1 MKRGEDVAHG
11 GIGEAQGAWLGP
23 RRISIVVH
31 SLFSA
36 WMLSLLFEGQMLQE
50 LWRASALSPDSTV
63 FGGVAAILVGLLAC
77 GFLIRT
83 TSSACGPTC

>member
-1 MKRGEDVAHG
+1 
-11 GIGEAQGAWLGP
+11 
-23 RRISIVVH
+23 
-31 SLFSA
+31 
-36 WMLSLLFEGQMLQE
+36 
-50 LWRASALSPDSTV
+50 V

>member
-1 MKRGEDVAHG
+1 
-11 GIGEAQGAWLGP
+11 
-23 RRISIVVH
+23 
-31 SLFSA
+31 
-36 WMLSLLFEGQMLQE
+36 MLSLLFEGQMLQE

-63 FGGVAAILVGLLAC
+63 FGGVAAILEGLLAC